1 MSSGL
6 IMFELLIKWFLLAN
20 YNSLFKSL
28 QKLLIVWLIWPVFL
42 SNPSRRQDSPLP
54 PIFSGSLGTH
64 NERIVSQQFSHKDTP
79 SLFFI
84 AAVKR
89 KSGKLKKRKRS
100 IKPILSIFFYKNV
113 KFVVFVFLCCLWQ
126 FIMLF
131 MAVNYWCI
139 ERPVAGGHRCTYPPF
154 NSL

>member
-89 KSGKLKKRKRS
+89 KSGKLKKRK
-100 IKPILSIFFYKNV
+100 KVNKTHFKYFFLQKC
-113 KFVVFVFLCCLWQ
+113 KICRFRFSL
-126 FIMLF
+126 LF
-131 MAVNYWCI
+131 MTIDYVVYGSN
-139 ERPVAGGHRCTYPPF
+139 
-154 NSL
+154 